1 MYMRMEVAAA
11 RVMKF
16 EERRERLRPA
26 GWRSW
31 REAGRRR

>member
-1 MYMRMEVAAA
+1 MRDERPTLYMRMEVAAA

-26 GWRSW
+26 G
-31 REAGRRR
+31 